1 MQIGQDFPK
10 REWKLLIKLHR
21 RTVEPKVSEIGQRLI
36 YRVSDISG
44 SKAFRT
50 NSYIWCY
57 ILSLQVSFGDWETIL
72 TGSLGS
78 TSGYWYIERG
88 LLQEEKL
95 PVKKKKKLE
104 FHAMQFLSAL
114 MEFKWLEI
122 LVGGMPRQEICFA
135 SLIFLSKI
143 CYIKQCI
150 CIQHKWCKMLHANSN
165 TLRHFN

>member
-95 PVKKKKKLE
+95 PVKKKKTR
-104 FHAMQFLSAL
+104 
-114 MEFKWLEI
+114 I
-122 LVGGMPRQEICFA
+122 PRDAVSVCSNGIQMTGNFGRWNASSGNLFCF
-135 SLIFLSKI
+135 SYFP
-143 CYIKQCI
+143 Q
-150 CIQHKWCKMLHANSN
+150 QNMLY
-165 TLRHFN
+165 